1 MPRPV
6 INISHLRQEIT
17 ILYEDELTI
26 QSIIES
32 LSSDYGIGIGRS
44 TLYRNLKEWG
54 LSRQVK
60 TTTSPALRDRIKQ
73 MFFQDCLK
81 DKLILRRLQDE
92 GYTISI
98 AGLRKIRKE
107 HGMFRR

>member
-32 LSSDYGIGIGRS
+32 LLSDYGIGI
-44 TLYRNLKEWG
+44 
-54 LSRQVK
+54 VK
-60 TTTSPALRDRIKQ
+60 IIISLALCDYIKQ

-92 GYTISI
+92 GYIISI